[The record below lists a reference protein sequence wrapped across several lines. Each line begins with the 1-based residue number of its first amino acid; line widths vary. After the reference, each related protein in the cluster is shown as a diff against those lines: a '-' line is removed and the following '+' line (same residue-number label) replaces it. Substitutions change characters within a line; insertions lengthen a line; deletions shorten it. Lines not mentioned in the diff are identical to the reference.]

1 MVHLHETGRNVTNKA
16 CMYEAFLPSK
26 SHENDTQVMLKLAGM
41 ESGKKNVDPTPLSS
55 CFHHIKFVEGVQS
68 TSLDNGCT

>member
-1 MVHLHETGRNVTNKA
+1 MYLSTTNEKIIKLVRLL
-16 CMYEAFLPSK
+16 LPII

-41 ESGKKNVDPTPLSS
+41 ESGKKHVDPTPLSS
-55 CFHHIKFVEGVQS
+55 CFHQIKYVEGVKS